1 MVGGLT
7 RSAVVVAVMAGLVSC
22 SGGDSSTSPP
32 PDTTPAAISVV
43 SGDAQ
48 SGETGSPLGQQLVV
62 RVANAGGNSLLGVTV
77 AWAVEGGGGD
87 LASSTSTTNSQGQ
100 ASNAYTLGDS
110 EGTNTV
116 RASVQG
122 TALSAT
128 FTATAVAPEEP
139 DTVATAIE
147 IVKGNNQSAVVGE
160 ALDSVLLV
168 VVRNAAGDSLPA
180 KLTSWAVTAGGGQ
193 LPFGDEVLTN
203 GAGEAGN
210 FYVVG
215 PNPGANTVEVTV
227 TGNPT
232 VKTSFSATATAP
244 PATASV
250 NVTDNQF
257 VPDEVQIATGGK
269 VTWTWAGSNDHNVI
283 WVSGGFADSGTQSSG
298 SHEVIFGASGSYD
311 YYCSIHGSPSSG
323 MRGKVEVKD

>member
-1 MVGGLT
+1 
-7 RSAVVVAVMAGLVSC
+7 
-22 SGGDSSTSPP
+22 
-32 PDTTPAAISVV
+32 
-43 SGDAQ
+43 
-48 SGETGSPLGQQLVV
+48 
-62 RVANAGGNSLLGVTV
+62 
-77 AWAVEGGGGD
+77 
-87 LASSTSTTNSQGQ
+87 
-100 ASNAYTLGDS
+100 
-110 EGTNTV
+110 
-116 RASVQG
+116 
-122 TALSAT
+122 
-128 FTATAVAPEEP
+128 
-139 DTVATAIE
+139 
-147 IVKGNNQSAVVGE
+147 
-160 ALDSVLLV
+160 V

-193 LPFGDEVLTN
+193 LPFGAEVLTN
-203 GAGEAGN
+203 AAGEAGN
-210 FYVVG
+210 IYVVG

-283 WVSGGFADSGTQSSG
+283 WVSGGFANSGTQSSG